1 MASIVSRALGRFANG
16 IEGAGHLRL
25 DRLGGIGGDLGGQ
38 RPDLARLTRKHVKLV
53 ADEGRLQLQD
63 LGEVEAGIEIAL
75 GNIDELAVEGG
86 RALAGGVERALERID
101 GVFQRILAFFV
112 GLAGLVHS
120 LLGESAYALWHGGIE
135 GQSLELLGTFAEGIA
150 RLLGS
155 GLGRISRVHVFTSRL
170 GGHRILFARPVWGKP
185 GPLSYAAS
193 Q

>member
-1 MASIVSRALGRFANG
+1 MASIVSRALGRFAN
-16 IEGAGHLRL
+16 
-25 DRLGGIGGDLGGQ
+25 GIGGDLGGQ

-53 ADEGRLQLQD
+53 ADEGRLQLHD
-63 LGEVEAGIEIAL
+63 LGQVLGAGHAPGEVEAGIEIAL

-112 GLAGLVHS
+112 RLAGLVHS

-155 GLGRISRVHVFTSRL
+155 GLGGISRVHVFTSRL

-193 Q
+193 QS